1 MYINH
6 KVKKNRQN
14 ANFCQYRTKHSFRLI
29 VDNFSQ
35 FSSFLVDKVDN
46 PFTSPILRT
55 DCLTICWK
63 IVTGTPDIILYVF
76 LTSEFFV
83 HYLKNLR
90 VFRNLIFWQLIFVF
104 IQYYKI
110 ATVKHFNRLRNF
122 INKGHRFFGA
132 LNYL

>member
-6 KVKKNRQN
+6 KVKQIRQN
-14 ANFCQYRTKHSFRLI
+14 ANFCQYRTKHSFRQI

-35 FSSFLVDKVDN
+35 FSSFSVDKVDN
-46 PFTSPILRT
+46 PFTSPFLRT
-55 DCLTICWK
+55 DYLTICWK
-63 IVTGTPDIILYVF
+63 IVTDTPDIILYVF

-90 VFRNLIFWQLIFVF
+90 VFRNLIFWQLFFV
-104 IQYYKI
+104 IMQYYKI
-110 ATVKHFNRLRNF
+110 ANLKCFNRLRNF
-122 INKGHRFFGA
+122 TNKGHRLFGA

>member
-6 KVKKNRQN
+6 KVKQFRQN
-14 ANFCQYRTKHSFRLI
+14 ANFCQYRTKHSFMWI

-35 FSSFLVDKVDN
+35 FSSISVDKVDN

-63 IVTGTPDIILYVF
+63 IVTDTPYVILYVF
-76 LTSEFFV
+76 LTYQFFV
-83 HYLKNLR
+83 HYLKNHR
-90 VFRNLIFWQLIFVF
+90 VFRNLIFWQLFFVI

-110 ATVKHFNRLRNF
+110 AEVKHFNRFRNT

-132 LNYL
+132 LEYL